1 VRIAPEQAHIFNAFA
16 QDELTLTP
24 ALKLTLGARVEYEDV
39 GGWGVS
45 PSARVIWEPTPR
57 QRVWAAVAR
66 ARRTPAAIDRT
77 LRVNIGTVPSPG
89 PPVLV
94 AVIGNPEFGIE
105 TLTQLDAGCRLRI
118 GSTASLDL
126 AVFRGRDDDLTT
138 YEPQTPMFEGT
149 PAPAHVVAARSPP
162 TC

>member
-1 VRIAPEQAHIFNAFA
+1 VQIAPEQAHIFNAFA

-24 ALKLTLGARVEYEDV
+24 ALKLTLGTRFEYEDV

-45 PSARVIWEPTPR
+45 PSARVIGSRRPASASGPPW
-57 QRVWAAVAR
+57 R
-66 ARRTPAAIDRT
+66 APARTPAAIDRT